1 MHMNAS
7 THNIH
12 IYMSMYDIDSVIQ
25 LRWRKEESRKDA
37 IIPTENVLLVIEK
50 LKINKTSCYSA
61 Y

>member
-1 MHMNAS
+1 M
-7 THNIH
+7 NIH
-12 IYMSMYDIDSVIQ
+12 IYMSIYDIDSVIQ

-50 LKINKTSCYSA
+50 LKINIKTSCYSA